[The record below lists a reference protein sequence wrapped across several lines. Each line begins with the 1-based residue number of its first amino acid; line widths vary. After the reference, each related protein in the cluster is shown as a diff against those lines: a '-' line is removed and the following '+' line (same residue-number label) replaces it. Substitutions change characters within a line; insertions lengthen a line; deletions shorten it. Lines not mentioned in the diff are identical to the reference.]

1 MRTKSLAVY
10 SMLALAASTGSAVI
24 ALAQDYPTRAIRI
37 VVPFAAGGGT
47 DVFTRIMAQRLQ
59 EALGQSVVVDNR
71 AGAGSNIG
79 TELVAKSPPDGH
91 TLLFTTT
98 AVAVNVTLYPK
109 LAVDARK
116 DLVVITQLGSTSSVL
131 TVHPSVP
138 VKSVQDL
145 VALAKRARGG
155 LNFGSNGS
163 GTSSHLAGVMFG
175 HVTGA
180 PLTHIPYKGAAPA
193 INALLSGEVEVAFP
207 GVNSVLPMLR
217 AAKVRALA
225 VSTTRRSAVLPDLP
239 TLDSI
244 YPGIDVD
251 QWFLMFAPAGT
262 PGAIV
267 ARLNAETVKGMQHP
281 DVKAFMLREGI
292 DPVGSSPADAAIF
305 FEREIGKFANIVKIA
320 GVKGE

>member
-180 PLTHIPYKGAAPA
+180 PLTHIPYKGVAPA

-262 PGAIV
+262 PGAII
-267 ARLNAETVKGMQHP
+267 ARLNAETVTGMQHP

-292 DPVGSSPADAAIF
+292 DPVGSSTADAAIF

>member
-180 PLTHIPYKGAAPA
+180 PLTHIPYKGVAPA